1 MLNLYYT
8 LRRTT
13 QTHLVEPVTH
23 TGHTPH
29 FPPLSYHFLH
39 HPVKLKLKCNPP
51 KYYAFNTLSTPL
63 LFIFRAKLGC
73 IYVLFPLKL
82 VS

>member
-1 MLNLYYT
+1 MQTKICGTRTTMLNLYYT

-13 QTHLVEPVTH
+13 QTPLVEPVTH

-39 HPVKLKLKCNPP
+39 RPV
-51 KYYAFNTLSTPL
+51 
-63 LFIFRAKLGC
+63 
-73 IYVLFPLKL
+73 
-82 VS
+82 

>member
-39 HPVKLKLKCNPP
+39 RPV
-51 KYYAFNTLSTPL
+51 
-63 LFIFRAKLGC
+63 
-73 IYVLFPLKL
+73 
-82 VS
+82 